1 MCDAAPKR
9 GDRDASAALRSSGVL
24 MLGRTTSR
32 SSSSSRTLDEHHR
45 VAAWSRIG
53 DISAPVI
60 WPNWILPAINERRE
74 QCCQA

>member
-9 GDRDASAALRSSGVL
+9 EIAMRLPLRSSGVL

-32 SSSSSRTLDEHHR
+32 SSSSSWTLTSITGSPP
-45 VAAWSRIG
+45 WSRIG

-60 WPNWILPAINERRE
+60 WPNWISPAINEGAE
-74 QCCQA
+74 MLPGI